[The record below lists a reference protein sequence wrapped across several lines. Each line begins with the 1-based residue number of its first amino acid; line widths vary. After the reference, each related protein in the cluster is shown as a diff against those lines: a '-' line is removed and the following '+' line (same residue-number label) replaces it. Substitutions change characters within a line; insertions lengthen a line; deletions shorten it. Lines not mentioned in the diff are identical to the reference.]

1 MKQIDF
7 EHGKITDN
15 ILRAS
20 IPMLVAEVL
29 SLLYNIVDRIYM
41 QGSRMWGPQHLGL
54 SGCVFRSLPLF
65 LLSVTSSVPAVHHFF
80 RLRAEEKIQK
90 KLQ

>member
-29 SLLYNIVDRIYM
+29 SLLYNIVDRIYIARIPDV
-41 QGSRMWGPQHLGL
+41 GNHSAWSCRA
-54 SGCVFRSLPLF
+54 VFSDHYDYSCF
-65 LLSVTSSVPAVHHFF
+65 
-80 RLRAEEKIQK
+80 Q
-90 KLQ
+90 

>member
-29 SLLYNIVDRIYM
+29 SLLYNIVDR
-41 QGSRMWGPQHLGL
+41 LEL
-54 SGCVFRSLPLF
+54 SGCVFRSLRLF
-65 LLSVTSSVPAVHHFF
+65 LLSVTSSVPAVRRFF
-80 RLRAEEKIQK
+80 RSSVEEKIRK
-90 KLQ
+90 SLR